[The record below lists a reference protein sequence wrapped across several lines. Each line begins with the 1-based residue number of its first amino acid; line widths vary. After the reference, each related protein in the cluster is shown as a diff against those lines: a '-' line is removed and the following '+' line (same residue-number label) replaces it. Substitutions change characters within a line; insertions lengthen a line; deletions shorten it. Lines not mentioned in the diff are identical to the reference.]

1 MKNFTDL
8 FIQRP
13 VLAAVVS
20 LLILVLGLRSLA
32 GLPVNEYPQ
41 TQNAVVTVSTTYY
54 GADAQTVAGFIT
66 QPLEA
71 AIAQAQGID
80 YMSSN
85 SFTGQSVITC
95 TLRLNYDANRAL
107 TDITTQVNSVKNQL
121 PPQAQQ
127 PVLSVQIG
135 ESVDSM
141 YLGFY
146 SQTMPTNDITDY
158 LYRVVKPQL
167 DTIEGVKNAEILGAR
182 LFALRAWLDAN
193 KMAAHGV
200 TATDVSNALSAN
212 NYLAALGASKGQ
224 VVSVDLRAGTDLH
237 TVDEFRNLVV
247 AQRNGAIV
255 RLQDVANVTL
265 GAENYDFNVA
275 FGGQNSLFIGIK
287 VAPEA
292 NLLDVARRVR
302 AALPSIEQQLP
313 AGLSGK
319 IAYDATEFVQASI
332 DEVVKTLVEA
342 LVIVSA
348 VIFLFLGRL
357 RAVAI
362 PVIAMPLSL
371 IGTFAIMLALGYSIN
386 LLTLLALVLSIGLVV
401 DDAIIVVE
409 NIDRHMKSEHYGA
422 FDAAILAA
430 RELGGPIIAMTV
442 VLVAVYVPIG
452 FQRGLTGA
460 LFTEFAFSLAG
471 AVTVSGVIALTLS
484 PMMSSRLFGARMR
497 ESPFA
502 AFIDR
507 QFDRVHRGYVR
518 ALSSL
523 LATWPVLV
531 VMGMLLLGAVVYLYA
546 TSNSELAPQEDEGI
560 VAGQMTGPPDAT
572 ADQMQTYAHQ
582 MFEIARQLP
591 EYSQMFQITGDPSVN
606 QGLGGVMFKPWNQ
619 RKRSSDDI
627 QEELQNKWNS
637 IAGVRVGA
645 FQFPSLPGAFGLPVQ
660 FVITTTEPFDR
671 LDTVAKTVLQKAND
685 SHMFWFVDSDLKI
698 DKPQTTLVVDRDLVA
713 LMGLNQQDVASALT
727 SALGGGYVNYFSI
740 AGRSYKVIPQ
750 VQQVDRL
757 NPSQVLDYYIR
768 TPNDVVVPVRTI
780 AHLETKVE
788 PETIAH
794 FQQQNAVTII
804 GVPTPLVSQGEA
816 LDFLTRTTRASAS
829 DAYRVDT
836 SGPLRQF
843 VQESGGFAVTLLFAV
858 IIIYLALAALFE
870 SFRDPTVILVSVPMA
885 LFGALFSMWFLTSV
899 NGILM
904 NALHISALNEYAKA
918 STLNIYTQVGLVTL
932 IGLISKHGILIVQFA
947 NNLQAAGRGRLE
959 AIIEAAGVRLRP
971 ILMTTAS
978 MVLGVLPLV
987 VASGA
992 GAAGRR
998 AMGIVIFTG
1007 LSIGTLFTLFVV
1019 PAMYAFLA
1027 AEHHKRPQPLGSAL
1041 TPDPSPALGAG
1052 EGS

>member
-1 MKNFTDL
+1 MHFTDI
-8 FIQRP
+8 FIRRP
-13 VLAAVVS
+13 VLAIVIS

-32 GLPVNEYPQ
+32 GLSVTEYPR
-41 TQNAVVTVSTTYY
+41 TQNAVVTISTTYY
-54 GADAQTVAGFIT
+54 GADAETVAGFIT

-80 YMSSN
+80 YLSSN
-85 SFTGQSVITC
+85 SFTGQSVISA

-107 TDITTQVNSVKNQL
+107 TDITTQVNSVRNQL

-167 DTIEGVKNAEILGAR
+167 DSVEGVKNAEVLGAR
-182 LFALRAWLDAN
+182 LFALRAWLDADR
-193 KMAAHGV
+193 MAAHGV
-200 TATDVSNALSAN
+200 TAADVSAALTAN
-212 NYLAALGASKGQ
+212 NYLAALGSSKGQ

-237 TVDEFRNLVV
+237 TVDEFRKLVV

-265 GAENYDFNVA
+265 GSENYDFNVA

-302 AALPSIEQQLP
+302 AKLPSIQEQMP
-313 AGLSGK
+313 SGLSGK

-342 LVIVSA
+342 LLIVSA
-348 VIFLFLGRL
+348 VIYLFLGRL

-371 IGTFAIMLALGYSIN
+371 IGTFFVMLALGYSIN

-409 NIDRHMKSEHYGA
+409 NVDRHMKSERHGA
-422 FDAAILAA
+422 LDAALMAA

-471 AVTVSGVIALTLS
+471 AVTVSGIIALTLS
-484 PMMSSRLFGARMR
+484 PMMCSRLFGARMR
-497 ESPFA
+497 ESAFA
-502 AFIDR
+502 NAIDR
-507 QFDRVHRGYVR
+507 VFDRVHGGYQH
-518 ALSSL
+518 ALASL
-523 LATWPVLV
+523 LQTWAVPV
-531 VMGMLLLGAVVYLYA
+531 VMGLLLLGAVVYLYS
-546 TSNSELAPQEDEGI
+546 TSSSELAPQEDQGI
-560 VAGQMTGPPDAT
+560 VLGQVTGPPDAT
-572 ADQMQTYAHQ
+572 AEQMLGYQRQ
-582 MFEIARQLP
+582 MFDIAHALP

-606 QGLGGVMFKPWNQ
+606 QGFGGVMFKPWSQ
-619 RKRSSDDI
+619 RARSSD
-627 QEELQNKWNS
+627 QLQQELQQKWNS
-637 IAGVRVGA
+637 IAGARVAA

-660 FVITTTEPFDR
+660 FVIKTTEPFDR
-671 LDTVAKTVLQKAND
+671 LNEVARAVVDKANA

-698 DKPQTTLVVDRDLVA
+698 DKPQTTLAVDRDLVA
-713 LMGLNQQDVASALT
+713 LMGLNQQDVAGALT

-750 VQQVDRL
+750 VQQTDRL
-757 NPSQVLDYYIR
+757 NPSQVLDYYLR
-768 TPNDVVVPVRTI
+768 TPNDVVVPVRTV
-780 AHLETKVE
+780 AHLETRVV

-794 FQQQNAVTII
+794 FQQLNAVTII
-804 GVPTPLVSQGEA
+804 GVPTPFVTQGQAYAFLSRITREA
-816 LDFLTRTTRASAS
+816 AS
-829 DAYRVDT
+829 DAYQIDT

-870 SFRDPTVILVSVPMA
+870 SFRDPVVILVSVPMA
-885 LFGALFSMWFLTSV
+885 LFGALFSMWALTQV
-899 NGILM
+899 NGILVNM
-904 NALHISALNEYAKA
+904 LKVQALDSFAKA

-947 NNLQAAGRGRLE
+947 NNLQKAGRGK
-959 AIIEAAGVRLRP
+959 IEAVVEAAAARLRP
-971 ILMTTAS
+971 ILMTTAA
-978 MVLGVLPLV
+978 MVVGVLPLV
-987 VASGA
+987 FASGA
-992 GAAGRR
+992 GAAGRC
-998 AMGIVIFTG
+998 AMGIVIFAG

-1027 AEHHKRPQPLGSAL
+1027 AEHHARDPHPL
-1041 TPDPSPALGAG
+1041 PSPTDVG
-1052 EGS
+1052 EGRPVASA

>member
-8 FIQRP
+8 FIHRP

-20 LLILVLGLRSLA
+20 LLILVLGVRSLA
-32 GLPVNEYPQ
+32 SLAVNQYPR
-41 TQNAVVTVSTTYY
+41 TQNAVVTISTTYY
-54 GADAQTVAGFIT
+54 GADAETVAGFIT
-66 QPLEA
+66 QPLETA
-71 AIAQAQGID
+71 VAQAQGID

-85 SFTGQSVITC
+85 SFTGQSVITA
-95 TLRLNYDANRAL
+95 TLRLNYDSNRAL

-127 PVLSVQIG
+127 PVLSAQIG
-135 ESVDSM
+135 ESFDSM

-167 DTIEGVKNAEILGAR
+167 DAVEGVKNAEILGAR
-182 LFALRAWLDAN
+182 LFALRAWLDSDR
-193 KMAAHGV
+193 MAAHGV
-200 TATDVSNALSAN
+200 TAADVSTALTTN
-212 NYLAALGASKGQ
+212 NYLAALGTSKGQ

-237 TVDEFRNLVV
+237 TVEEFRNLVV

-255 RLQDVANVTL
+255 RLQDVANVIL

-302 AALPSIEQQLP
+302 QVLPSIQQQLP
-313 AGLSGK
+313 AGLTGTV
-319 IAYDATEFVQASI
+319 AYDATEFVQASI
-332 DEVVKTLVEA
+332 DEVVKTLIEA
-342 LVIVSA
+342 LLIVSA

-371 IGTFAIMLALGYSIN
+371 IGTFAVMLAMGYTIN

-409 NIDRHMKSEHYGA
+409 NVDRHMKTEHRGA
-422 FDAAILAA
+422 LEAALLAA

-460 LFTEFAFSLAG
+460 LFTEFAFTLAG

-484 PMMSSRLFGARMR
+484 PMMSSRLFGASMR
-497 ESPFA
+497 ESRFA
-502 AFIDR
+502 ATIDR
-507 QFDRVHRGYVR
+507 LFDRIHRGYERV
-518 ALSSL
+518 LGSL

-531 VMGMLLLGAVVYLYA
+531 VMGLLLLGSVVYLFSTA
-546 TSNSELAPQEDEGI
+546 SSELAPQEDQGL
-560 VAGQMTGPPDAT
+560 VAGQVTGPPDAT
-572 ADQMQTYAHQ
+572 ADQMLGYSRQ
-582 MFEIARQLP
+582 MFDIGRQLP

-619 RKRSSDDI
+619 RTRSSDEI
-627 QEELQNKWNS
+627 QQELQDKWNS
-637 IAGVRVGA
+637 IAGAKIGA

-660 FVITTTEPFDR
+660 FVITTTESFDR
-671 LDTVAKTVLQKAND
+671 LNDVAKTVLNKANE

-698 DKPQTTLVVDRDLVA
+698 DKPQTTLTVDRDLIA
-713 LMGLNQQDVASALT
+713 LLGLNQQDVASSLT

-768 TPNDVVVPVRTI
+768 TPNDAVVPVRTI
-780 AHLETKVE
+780 GKLETRVE

-794 FQQQNAVTII
+794 FQQLNAVTII
-804 GVPTPLVSQGEA
+804 GVPTPFVSQSEV
-816 LDFLTRTTRASAS
+816 LDFLTRTTREAASN
-829 DAYRVDT
+829 AYRIDY
-836 SGPLRQF
+836 SGPMRQY
-843 VQESGGFAVTLLFAV
+843 VQESGGFATTLLFAV

-870 SFRDPTVILVSVPMA
+870 SFRDPVVILISVPMA
-885 LFGALFSMWFLTSV
+885 LFGALFSMWTLTQV
-899 NGILM
+899 NGILV
-904 NALHISALNEYAKA
+904 NVFHISILSEFGKS

-947 NNLQAAGRGRLE
+947 NNLQRAGRSRLE
-959 AIIEAAGVRLRP
+959 AVMEAAGVRLRP
-971 ILMTTAS
+971 ILMTTAA
-978 MVLGVLPLV
+978 MALGVLPLV
-987 VASGA
+987 IASGA

-998 AMGIVIFTG
+998 AMGIVIFSG

-1019 PAMYAFLA
+1019 PAMYVFLA
-1027 AEHHKRPQPLGSAL
+1027 AEHHKEQVGE
-1041 TPDPSPALGAG
+1041 PDVGLLQPSPPPL
-1052 EGS
+1052 SH

>member
-1 MKNFTDL
+1 MKNLTDL
-8 FIQRP
+8 FVRRP
-13 VLAAVVS
+13 VLAAVIS

-32 GLPVNEYPQ
+32 SLSVNEYPR
-41 TQNAVVTVSTTYY
+41 TQNAIVTIATTYY
-54 GADAQTVAGFIT
+54 GADAETVAGFIT

-85 SFTGQSVITC
+85 SFTGQSVITA
-95 TLRLNYDANRAL
+95 TLRLNYDSNRAL

-121 PPQAQQ
+121 PPQAQV

-158 LYRVVKPQL
+158 LFRVVKPQL
-167 DTIEGVKNAEILGAR
+167 DTVEGVRNAEILGSR
-182 LFALRAWLDAN
+182 LFALRAWLDADR
-193 KMAAHGV
+193 MAAHGV
-200 TATDVSNALSAN
+200 TASDVSTALSAN
-212 NYLAALGASKGQ
+212 NYLAALGTSKGQ

-237 TVDEFRNLVV
+237 SVEEFRNLVV
-247 AQRNGAIV
+247 AQRNGAII

-302 AALPSIEQQLP
+302 AALPAIQAQLP
-313 AGLSGK
+313 SGLSGK

-332 DEVVKTLVEA
+332 DEVVKTLIEA
-342 LVIVSA
+342 LLIVSA

-357 RAVAI
+357 RAVVI

-371 IGTFAIMLALGYSIN
+371 IGTFAVMLEFGYSIN

-409 NIDRHMKSEHYGA
+409 NVDRHMKSDRHGA
-422 FDAAILAA
+422 FDAALMAA

-471 AVTVSGVIALTLS
+471 AVTVSGIIALTLS
-484 PMMSSRLFGARMR
+484 PMMCSRLFGARMG
-497 ESPFA
+497 ESRLA
-502 AFIDR
+502 AYIDR
-507 QFDRVHRGYVR
+507 QFDRVHTGYVR
-518 ALSSL
+518 VLGSL
-523 LATWPVLV
+523 LLTWPVLV
-531 VMGMLLLGAVVYLYA
+531 VMGALLLGAVVYLFSTA
-546 TSNSELAPQEDEGI
+546 KSELAPQEDQGI
-560 VAGQMTGPPDAT
+560 VLGQVTGPPDAT
-572 ADQMQTYAHQ
+572 AEQMLGYAHQ
-582 MFEIARQLP
+582 MFDIAHQLP
-591 EYSQMFQITGDPSVN
+591 EYFQMFQVTGDPSVN
-606 QGLGGVMFKPWNQ
+606 QGIGGVMFKPWSQ
-619 RKRSSDDI
+619 RTRGTDEI

-637 IAGVRVGA
+637 IAGARIGV

-671 LDTVAKTVLQKAND
+671 LNEVARSVLNKAND

-698 DKPQTTLVVDRDLVA
+698 DKPQTTLTVDRDLIA
-713 LMGLNQQDVASALT
+713 LLGMNQQDVASSLT

-768 TPNDVVVPVRTI
+768 TPNNAVVPVRTI
-780 AHLETKVE
+780 GRLETQVV

-794 FQQQNAVTII
+794 FQQLNAVTII
-804 GVPTPLVSQGEA
+804 GVPTPFVSQSEV
-816 LDFLTRTTRASAS
+816 LDFLTQATHEAASN
-829 DAYRVDT
+829 AYRIDY
-836 SGPLRQF
+836 SGPMRQF

-870 SFRDPTVILVSVPMA
+870 SFRDPIVILVSVPMA
-885 LFGALFSMWFLTSV
+885 LFGALFSMWTLTQV
-899 NGILM
+899 NGILQ
-904 NALHISALNEYAKA
+904 NVFHISILADYAKS

-947 NNLQAAGRGRLE
+947 NNLQVEGRSRLD
-959 AIIEAAGVRLRP
+959 AIVEAAGVRLRP
-971 ILMTTAS
+971 ILMTTAA

-987 VASGA
+987 IASGA

-1027 AEHHKRPQPLGSAL
+1027 AEHHKRAGPLPL
-1041 TPDPSPALGAG
+1041 PSPTDVG
-1052 EGS
+1052 EGRAVPSV

>member
-1 MKNFTDL
+1 MKNLTDL
-8 FIQRP
+8 FIRRP
-13 VLAAVVS
+13 VLAAVIS

-32 GLPVNEYPQ
+32 GLSVNEYPQ

-54 GADAQTVAGFIT
+54 GADAETMAGFIT

-80 YMSSN
+80 YLSSN
-85 SFTGQSVITC
+85 SFTGQSVITA

-107 TDITTQVNSVKNQL
+107 TDITTQVNSVRNQL
-121 PPQAQQ
+121 PPQAQL

-135 ESVDSM
+135 ESIDSM

-146 SQTMPTNDITDY
+146 SQTMPTNDVTDY

-167 DTIEGVKNAEILGAR
+167 DSVEGVKNAEILGAR
-182 LFALRAWLDAN
+182 LFALRAWLDSDR
-193 KMAAHGV
+193 MAAHGV
-200 TATDVSNALSAN
+200 TAADVSNALSAN
-212 NYLAALGASKGQ
+212 NYLAALGSSKGQ

-237 TVDEFRNLVV
+237 TVDEFRKLVV

-265 GAENYDFNVA
+265 GSENYDFNVA
-275 FGGQNSLFIGIK
+275 FGGQNALFIGIK
-287 VAPEA
+287 VAPDA

-302 AALPSIEQQLP
+302 DVLPSIQQQMP
-313 AGLSGK
+313 AALSGK

-332 DEVVKTLVEA
+332 DEVVKTLIEA
-342 LVIVSA
+342 LLIVSA

-371 IGTFAIMLALGYSIN
+371 IGTFFVMLVLGYSIN

-409 NIDRHMKSEHYGA
+409 NVDRHMKTERHGA
-422 FDAAILAA
+422 LDAALMAA

-484 PMMSSRLFGARMR
+484 PMMCSRLFGARMR

-502 AFIDR
+502 NTVDR
-507 QFDRVHRGYVR
+507 IFDRLHGGYVR
-518 ALSSL
+518 LLGSL
-523 LATWPVLV
+523 LQTWQVLV
-531 VMGMLLLGAVVYLYA
+531 VMGLLLLGAVVYLFQ
-546 TSNSELAPQEDEGI
+546 TSSSELAPQEDQGI
-560 VAGQMTGPPDAT
+560 VLGQVTGPPDAT
-572 ADQMQTYAHQ
+572 ADQMLGYQRQ
-582 MFEIARQLP
+582 MFDIAHGLP
-591 EYSQMFQITGDPSVN
+591 EYFQMFQITGDPSVN
-606 QGLGGVMFKPWNQ
+606 QGIGGVMFKPWNQ
-619 RKRSSDDI
+619 RARTADQI
-627 QEELQNKWNS
+627 QEELQNKWNA
-637 IAGVRVGA
+637 IAGARIGV

-660 FVITTTEPFDR
+660 FVITTTEAFDR
-671 LDTVAKTVLQKAND
+671 LNEVATTVVDKANA

-698 DKPQTTLVVDRDLVA
+698 DKPQTTLAVDRDLIA

-750 VQQVDRL
+750 VQQIDRL

-780 AHLETKVE
+780 AHLETHVK

-794 FQQQNAVTII
+794 FQQQNAVTVIA
-804 GVPTPLVSQGEA
+804 VPTPFVSQGQA
-816 LDFLTRTTRASAS
+816 LDFLTRITHEAASS
-829 DAYRVDT
+829 AYRIDT

-870 SFRDPTVILVSVPMA
+870 SFRDPAVILISVPMA
-885 LFGALFSMWFLTSV
+885 LFGALFSMWTLTQV
-899 NGILM
+899 NGILLNM
-904 NALHISALNEYAKA
+904 LHISILNEFAKA

-947 NNLQAAGRGRLE
+947 NNLQREGQGRLE
-959 AIIEAAGVRLRP
+959 AVVQAAGVRLRP
-971 ILMTTAS
+971 ILMTTAA
-978 MVLGVLPLV
+978 MALGVLPLV
-987 VASGA
+987 IASGA

-998 AMGIVIFTG
+998 AMGIVIFSG

-1027 AEHHKRPQPLGSAL
+1027 ADHARQREAAAAQPDLEA
-1041 TPDPSPALGAG
+1041 PAEA
-1052 EGS
+1052 